1 MADFRNLFRHMLHAL
16 VHHFHVCKTLQGHQ
30 SADVNQA
37 LTIDERDRQ
46 DTIPCKSQKLEL
58 QASGLDR
65 TKVVS
70 DLFAICEMLQM
81 LPSNAKRV
89 VHGSDLV
96 LNY

>member
-37 LTIDERDRQ
+37 LTINERDRQ

-58 QASGLDR
+58 QASGLGR
-65 TKVVS
+65 TKVVT
-70 DLFAICEMLQM
+70 DLLLYVKCYKCCLQM
-81 LPSNAKRV
+81 LK
-89 VHGSDLV
+89 G
-96 LNY
+96 